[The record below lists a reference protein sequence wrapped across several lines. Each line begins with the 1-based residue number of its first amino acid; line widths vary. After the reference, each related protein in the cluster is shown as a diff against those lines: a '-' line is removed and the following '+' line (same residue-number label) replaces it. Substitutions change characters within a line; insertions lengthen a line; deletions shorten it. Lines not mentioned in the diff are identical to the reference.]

1 MKTVVIAMLLLTA
14 GFVVVAAAPTASAC
28 YVGTETPVQDAIAC
42 TNPPID
48 YVQCQLTGHCG

>member
-28 YVGTETPVQDAIAC
+28 VVGLDDPVGDALDC
-42 TNPPID
+42 LNPPID
-48 YVQCQLTGHCG
+48 YVQCQLTGHCS